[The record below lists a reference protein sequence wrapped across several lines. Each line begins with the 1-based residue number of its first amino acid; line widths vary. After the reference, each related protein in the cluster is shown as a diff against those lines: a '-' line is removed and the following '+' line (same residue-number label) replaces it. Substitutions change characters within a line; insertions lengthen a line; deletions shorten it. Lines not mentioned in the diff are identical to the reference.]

1 MPSDAPGP
9 PHKGC
14 QLCGDSR
21 RRTYLC
27 AQDFSKYLEGRREE
41 LSQLQNDYRSQL
53 HHLAEACH
61 GKAQAQAHALRLQQV
76 AEEGARIKIAQA
88 RAAHALAQARARQK
102 ALLVESRRRARAL
115 HDAQKKLAASQ
126 AQLQRDAQLST
137 GVHAQSGLLQMD
149 GLILELQRRIIQRL
163 LDVFP
168 LQILEPSATAPA
180 GTVDKHPT
188 LVFIA
193 TLPLPDPGDDPEVLL
208 PTSPQF
214 AALGL
219 LCTLLDQLARTL
231 RLPLLHRALVQGSTS
246 LVWEPRG
253 GREDLWPEE
262 PPRTAALRLF
272 PAPPGDAGAAPGPTS
287 PAAAPAHPLRAALH
301 LLERSAGCLTAA
313 VGGPAPLGQPPV
325 ALLATLCLRLASGAQ
340 HRLAFSGAGPQGP
353 GAHSLLAQSVLYGGG
368 TVLVDPGGATAEGW
382 EVMPM
387 PVYGRL
393 IPPPPSADDDVEHW
407 MRAMYAEEGE
417 RRGGAGAGGAT
428 GGAAALLGPGAA
440 AAAAAQYVRLRDALW
455 GVWDAGVGPR
465 FR

>member
-208 PTSPQF
+208 PTSPVRGGGRKGMNSCRLII
-214 AALGL
+214 AAEEKGWEGSEGPRAGQAVHPSL
-219 LCTLLDQLARTL
+219 LCLHEGQHTTLAR
-231 RLPLLHRALVQGSTS
+231 HMFH
-246 LVWEPRG
+246 
-253 GREDLWPEE
+253 EE
-262 PPRTAALRLF
+262 F
-272 PAPPGDAGAAPGPTS
+272 C
-287 PAAAPAHPLRAALH
+287 HM
-301 LLERSAGCLTAA
+301 
-313 VGGPAPLGQPPV
+313 Q
-325 ALLATLCLRLASGAQ
+325 
-340 HRLAFSGAGPQGP
+340 
-353 GAHSLLAQSVLYGGG
+353 
-368 TVLVDPGGATAEGW
+368 
-382 EVMPM
+382 
-387 PVYGRL
+387 
-393 IPPPPSADDDVEHW
+393 
-407 MRAMYAEEGE
+407 YA
-417 RRGGAGAGGAT
+417 
-428 GGAAALLGPGAA
+428 
-440 AAAAAQYVRLRDALW
+440 YVT
-455 GVWDAGVGPR
+455 
-465 FR
+465 